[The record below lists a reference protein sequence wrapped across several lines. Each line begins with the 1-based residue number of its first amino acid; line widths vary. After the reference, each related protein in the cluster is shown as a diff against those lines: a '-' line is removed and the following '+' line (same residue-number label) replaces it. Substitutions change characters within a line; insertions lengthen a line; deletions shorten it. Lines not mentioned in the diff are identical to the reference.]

1 MNNQY
6 ILVIKYKHVSEAIYL
21 STDREFL
28 ERLVEDS
35 VAKFEYARLYKIHY
49 PLTSL
54 VKSWKKEDNE

>member
-35 VAKFEYARLYKIHY
+35 VAKFEYARLYKTYY
-49 PLTSL
+49 PLAVPVRSL
-54 VKSWKKEDNE
+54 ENEY